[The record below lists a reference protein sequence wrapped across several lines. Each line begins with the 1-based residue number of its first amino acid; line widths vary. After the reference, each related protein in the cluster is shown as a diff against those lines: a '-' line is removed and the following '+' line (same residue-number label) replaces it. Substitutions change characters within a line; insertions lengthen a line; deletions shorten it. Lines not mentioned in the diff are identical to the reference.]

1 MRCLHVIFAE
11 KKLRPLSVVR
21 CVVIVTVPDAVT
33 LMKRFAFIAPVMKR
47 KKVSPRSFSPVSI
60 LSRIIF

>member
-33 LMKRFAFIAPVMKR
+33 LMKRFALIAPVMK
-47 KKVSPRSFSPVSI
+47 KKVSPRSFSPFSV
-60 LSRIIF
+60 LSRIFF